1 MAPPVSGSGSVAQKL
16 TAGSP
21 LRPRR
26 PSNLWP
32 KLLPRVQCF
41 RYPWGKHARHQSFRI
56 LDRVRSVGVA
66 EKMKRDSETTMNS
79 VGSRRKKKKPC
90 TPGVRSRTAPAV
102 VTWRGS
108 GFGSCPTCRR
118 SEDRLCN
125 SSSPTLPPEHKDV
138 TLGIPAVD
146 PGLRCQEEMDHG
158 PGIKVSCYLNNN
170 KYQCQIIPK
179 SAVHTMMLTAC
190 SHWGLEE
197 GVE

>member
-21 LRPRR
+21 PRPRR

-79 VGSRRKKKKPC
+79 VRSRRKKKKPC
-90 TPGVRSRTAPAV
+90 TPGKIKDSTG
-102 VTWRGS
+102 GS
-108 GFGSCPTCRR
+108 YVER
-118 SEDRLCN
+118 
-125 SSSPTLPPEHKDV
+125 
-138 TLGIPAVD
+138 I
-146 PGLRCQEEMDHG
+146 GLRFMPDMSEE
-158 PGIKVSCYLNNN
+158 
-170 KYQCQIIPK
+170 
-179 SAVHTMMLTAC
+179 
-190 SHWGLEE
+190 
-197 GVE
+197 